1 MKDYFAGL
9 SKPGATIIFVAF
21 ISLSTCMVGLSQS
34 QTEEAV
40 AALEGLDPVMLV
52 QGKEVQGSLKI
63 TVTRG
68 GFQYFFAN
76 EEDKATFEKE
86 PAHYEIQLNGM
97 CARMGAP
104 VTGNPDLY
112 TVHKG
117 RIYIFGS
124 GECKK
129 RFEAAPEKFL
139 EDEIPMKPNSPSS
152 AEALKKG
159 QDLIEKAVKAMGSPA
174 IIDSLN
180 NYQEKSLSLQRRHE
194 GEVEVKTNLTILFPD
209 RVRADQVMPDFA
221 NPSVTREVA
230 IVITATDAF
239 AITREGSRPMPGAS
253 REVQHQELNRRPLA
267 ILRARRRANF
277 KATAIGTANVGET
290 AVERVEIDIDRV
302 VHTLGIDPT
311 TGRILSLSYRRRGP
325 VGEFGQVVKVFSDFR
340 AVNGVTLPFKV
351 TASFNGEPWIEQSA
365 TIESITING
374 KIDAALF
381 ERSKQGKVD

>member
-9 SKPGATIIFVAF
+9 SKSGATIIFVAF

-63 TVTRG
+63 AVTRG

-139 EDEIPMKPNSPSS
+139 EDEIPTKPNSPSS

-159 QDLIEKAVKAMGSPA
+159 QDLIEKAVKAMGTPA

-180 NYQEKSLSLQRRHE
+180 NYQEKSLSL
-194 GEVEVKTNLTILFPD
+194 
-209 RVRADQVMPDFA
+209 
-221 NPSVTREVA
+221 
-230 IVITATDAF
+230 
-239 AITREGSRPMPGAS
+239 
-253 REVQHQELNRRPLA
+253 
-267 ILRARRRANF
+267 
-277 KATAIGTANVGET
+277 
-290 AVERVEIDIDRV
+290 
-302 VHTLGIDPT
+302 
-311 TGRILSLSYRRRGP
+311 
-325 VGEFGQVVKVFSDFR
+325 
-340 AVNGVTLPFKV
+340 
-351 TASFNGEPWIEQSA
+351 
-365 TIESITING
+365 
-374 KIDAALF
+374 
-381 ERSKQGKVD
+381 